1 MTSGGVCDMI
11 CSTKQG
17 EGGHGMR
24 ILYRQA
30 QGNTTLGEYGI
41 SELCFKKLSLQSDRA
56 VISAKVHRHSEFE
69 LHLVTSG
76 CQYYEI
82 EGDSVCVDAGCF
94 LLIAPNVQHRAMS
107 FDEHTEKYALTFQY
121 AACAPFF
128 DIPNAFSFA
137 LRSIPNE
144 SMEGLL
150 FAEGELLH
158 KTKLSQR
165 LAENRLFELLT
176 SIFRSVGLK
185 ENTETIQGLPTHA
198 VLSLA
203 IRYIEDNIECA
214 PTVYELASYCH
225 LSERQLS
232 RIFLRHEAKTPF
244 EFIRL
249 RRIERAKELLQDTS
263 LSLFEISERMSFPSE
278 YYFNQFFKSGYGMPP
293 GAYRK
298 SVKQS

>member
-1 MTSGGVCDMI
+1 M
-11 CSTKQG
+11 K
-17 EGGHGMR
+17 
-24 ILYRQA
+24 ILYRQISDA
-30 QGNTTLGEYGI
+30 AMLTEYGI
-41 SELCFKKLSLQSDRA
+41 SELCFKKLSLQSDSG
-56 VISAKVHRHSEFE
+56 VISAKAHRHSEFE
-69 LHLVTSG
+69 IHLVTSG

-82 EGDSVCVDAGCF
+82 EGDAVCVDAGHF
-94 LLIAPNVQHRAMS
+94 LLIAPNVQHRAIS
-107 FDEHTEKYALTFQY
+107 FDAHTEKYALTFQY
-121 AACAPFF
+121 ASCLPFF
-128 DIPNAFSFA
+128 EIPKTFSFA
-137 LRSIPNE
+137 LRTISDGV
-144 SMEGLL
+144 MEGLL

-165 LAENRLFELLT
+165 LAENRLFEILT
-176 SIFRSVGLK
+176 SIFRGIGLK
-185 ENTETIQGLPTHA
+185 EDVETIQNLPVHA

-214 PTVYELASYCH
+214 PTVYEVASYCH
-225 LSERQLS
+225 LSERQLA

-249 RRIERAKELLQDTS
+249 QRIERAKALLKDTS